1 MSNFTYA
8 EGLLLKTRWGRRLQR
23 MSESLSDYGEQVK
36 KNCADKKS

>member
-8 EGLLLKTRWGRRLQR
+8 SGLLLETGWGRRLQR